1 MDLPPF
7 VSYPPEI
14 LRREISPQEWMLC
27 IDAWVYLAQ
36 KTLSLPSKV
45 LSIKFAKDSSLSKF
59 LISYAQEASTEGRSG
74 FDGGGSKDLDRVCFL
89 LIHRLTTDVDPPPS
103 LLEWSFLGD
112 FCIVYAKISKLQ
124 SLITALWQRFSLDQK
139 PSMQESKHYLGQL
152 LDTNLKDSESIEQ
165 SLRRTIALLKAS
177 YDYGRFL
184 MIGSDLL
191 DSLIVGWSS
200 AGGNLR
206 IKVTAIA
213 YLALLSLLL
222 GEKPNVSLLL
232 DHVYS
237 LKTDAEKNQTHTSTS
252 SLLSQIVSTTPF
264 VEKLQDLITG
274 PDAGRAKSLISYLK
288 RITIINSTRPK
299 RRIRRRIDKG
309 KGREEDE
316 YGHGAIGHVHVHKM
330 SLITQ
335 IQDLFPDLGS
345 GFIAMLLDE
354 YDDNAEEVTAHLL
367 EDSLPPHLRDVDR
380 TADM

>member
-14 LRREISPQEWMLC
+14 LRREIPPQEWMLC

-36 KTLSLPSKV
+36 RTLSLPSKS

-59 LISYAQEASTEGRSG
+59 LISYAQEVSAGDGSG
-74 FDGGGSKDLDRVCFL
+74 FDGGGSKDLGRVCFL

-112 FCIVYAKISKLQ
+112 FCTVYAKTSNVQ
-124 SLITALWQRFSLDQK
+124 SLITTLWQRFSLDQK
-139 PSMQESKHYLGQL
+139 SAMQESKHHLGQL
-152 LDTNLKDSESIEQ
+152 LDADLKDSLSIEQ

-184 MIGSDLL
+184 MTGSDLL

-200 AGGNLR
+200 ADGNLR
-206 IKVTAIA
+206 IKITAIT

-222 GEKPNVSLLL
+222 GERPNVSLLL

-237 LKTDAEKNQTHTSTS
+237 LKTDTEKHQAHNSTS
-252 SLLSQIVSTTPF
+252 SLLSQIASTTPF
-264 VEKLQDLITG
+264 VQKLQDLITG
-274 PDAGRAKSLISYLK
+274 PDASRAKSLISYLK
-288 RITIINSTRPK
+288 RITTVNSTRPK

-316 YGHGAIGHVHVHKM
+316 YGHSAIDHVHVHKM

-345 GFIAMLLDE
+345 GFITKLLDE
-354 YDDNAEEVTAHLL
+354 YDGNAEEVTAHLL
-367 EDSLPPHLRDVDR
+367 EDSLPLHLRDVDR